1 MNDTYLYLSLVPPI
15 TTIAVAMW
23 SKRILPSLLLGL
35 LVSSYLLNPSVIG
48 GFETAIDHVVK
59 TLSDEDNLQVL
70 LFLYLFSGLIALV
83 RKAGG
88 VEAFSNLA
96 ATHIKSET
104 GFFGALWALI
114 PVTFIDCAFRIV
126 GAGSMMRALAEK
138 HHISKER
145 FAFALNNTASPVI
158 ELVPI
163 ATTFVGFNVAII
175 GQSLKA
181 AGVLEEQSAYSVL
194 VHAIPFEFFSIMVLL
209 VTFVSI
215 FHQWRK
221 APDQT
226 SPHRPSKKAPG
237 SMDMEDGTPE
247 IAPRV
252 VNLVVPTMTV
262 IVLSFFYFWYF
273 GRGRG
278 GSSETILSVI
288 AATDPNKAM
297 LVALFVS
304 LLVTGIVYACQK
316 YPVTK
321 MTKDMIAGGNDL
333 MPIIAILVVAWSLAA
348 VSQELGLSSLI
359 QQQLGTALPGWSVP
373 VSLFAVACAV
383 TYFIGEG
390 WAAASLIMPFGVSL
404 ALSTGAGIPICV
416 AAVVTGGTFGDTS
429 SPIAG
434 MTNMA
439 SEVTRA
445 DHMKYMKYA
454 LPYNVTAM
462 GLAATLFLI
471 FGVIG

>member
-1 MNDTYLYLSLVPPI
+1 
-15 TTIAVAMW
+15 
-23 SKRILPSLLLGL
+23 
-35 LVSSYLLNPSVIG
+35 
-48 GFETAIDHVVK
+48 
-59 TLSDEDNLQVL
+59 
-70 LFLYLFSGLIALV
+70 
-83 RKAGG
+83 
-88 VEAFSNLA
+88 
-96 ATHIKSET
+96 
-104 GFFGALWALI
+104 
-114 PVTFIDCAFRIV
+114 
-126 GAGSMMRALAEK
+126 
-138 HHISKER
+138 
-145 FAFALNNTASPVI
+145 
-158 ELVPI
+158 
-163 ATTFVGFNVAII
+163 
-175 GQSLKA
+175 
-181 AGVLEEQSAYSVL
+181 
-194 VHAIPFEFFSIMVLL
+194 
-209 VTFVSI
+209 
-215 FHQWRK
+215 
-221 APDQT
+221 
-226 SPHRPSKKAPG
+226 
-237 SMDMEDGTPE
+237 MDMEDGTPE

-252 VNLVVPTMTV
+252 VNLVVPMMTV

-416 AAVVTGGTFGDTS
+416 AAVITGGTFGDTT